1 MFDRFAQHEGGS
13 IAVETALVMSFVVV
27 PLLLGLWDVAQIGL
41 GQSQVQEALQDA
53 ITYVAAGNAGNTAGI
68 TSAAQSAYGNAISV
82 SASAVC
88 YCVKTT
94 SVAMPTA
101 VSCSSGSCSS
111 GGDFE
116 QFMSITTSKTVPIP
130 FAVPY
135 LGDSVTV
142 TSTAMVRTG

>member
-1 MFDRFAQHEGGS
+1 VFDRLAKNENGS
-13 IAVETALVMSFVVV
+13 IAVEAALVMSFVVV

-41 GQSQVQEALQDA
+41 GQAQVQEALQDA
-53 ITYVAAGNAGNTAGI
+53 ITYVAAGNSSNTAGI
-68 TSAAQSAYGNAISV
+68 TAAAQSAYGNAISI

-88 YCVKTT
+88 YCAKTT

-116 QFMSITTSKTVPIP
+116 QFLSITTSKTVLIP

-142 TSTAMVRTG
+142 TSTAMVRTS

>member
-1 MFDRFAQHEGGS
+1 MFDRFAENERGS
-13 IAVETALVMSFVVV
+13 IAVEAALVMSFVVV

-53 ITYVAAGNAGNTAGI
+53 ITYVAAGNSSNTAGVAA
-68 TSAAQSAYGNAISV
+68 AAQSAYGNAISV

-101 VSCSSGSCSS
+101 V
-111 GGDFE
+111 
-116 QFMSITTSKTVPIP
+116 
-130 FAVPY
+130 
-135 LGDSVTV
+135 
-142 TSTAMVRTG
+142 

>member
-1 MFDRFAQHEGGS
+1 VFDRFAENERGS
-13 IAVETALVMSFVVV
+13 IAVEAALVMSFVVV

-53 ITYVAAGNAGNTAGI
+53 ITYVAAGNSSNTAGVAA
-68 TSAAQSAYGNAISV
+68 AAQSAYGNAISV

-101 VSCSSGSCSS
+101 VSCSSSCSS